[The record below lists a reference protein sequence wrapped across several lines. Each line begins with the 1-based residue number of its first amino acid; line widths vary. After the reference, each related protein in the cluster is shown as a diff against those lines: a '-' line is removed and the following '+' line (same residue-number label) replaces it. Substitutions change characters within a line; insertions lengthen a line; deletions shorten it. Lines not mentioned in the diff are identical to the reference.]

1 MPLDGNELDI
11 KQVAADLKAS
21 SDAVKRIAEDSAK
34 EIKAAGAL
42 SEESKAAADKALTEM
57 NTLAERIKSVELRLS
72 RPSGGGDRQE
82 TKSAGE
88 QVTDSES
95 FKSFVANGA
104 RGTIRIETKAITS
117 ATGSAG
123 VLIEPQRLPGI
134 DMLHRPRLTVRQLLA
149 PGTTTTNALE
159 YVQQKTRTNA
169 AAVVAETAQKPESS
183 LDFEVKTAPVRTI
196 AHWIP
201 VSRQA
206 MDDIPQLQSIIDGEM
221 RWMLD
226 AAEETELLTG
236 DGTGQ
241 HLLGLIPQATAFVA
255 AFTPAM
261 ASRVDYI
268 RLGMLQVA
276 LEDFSADAVVLH
288 PNDWAQV
295 ELAKEATSGAYLFSN
310 PTSGVLGPRL
320 WGLPVVDTRA
330 VDEGDFL
337 VGAFRIAG
345 QIFDRMGTEVLISSE
360 DRDNFIKNMLT
371 VRAEKRLGLVVRR
384 PQALV
389 YGTFPAAEAP

>member
-1 MPLDGNELDI
+1 
-11 KQVAADLKAS
+11 
-21 SDAVKRIAEDSAK
+21 
-34 EIKAAGAL
+34 
-42 SEESKAAADKALTEM
+42 
-57 NTLAERIKSVELRLS
+57 
-72 RPSGGGDRQE
+72 
-82 TKSAGE
+82 
-88 QVTDSES
+88 
-95 FKSFVANGA
+95 
-104 RGTIRIETKAITS
+104 
-117 ATGSAG
+117 
-123 VLIEPQRLPGI
+123 
-134 DMLHRPRLTVRQLLA
+134 
-149 PGTTTTNALE
+149 
-159 YVQQKTRTNA
+159 
-169 AAVVAETAQKPESS
+169 
-183 LDFEVKTAPVRTI
+183 
-196 AHWIP
+196 
-201 VSRQA
+201 

-226 AAEETELLTG
+226 AAEEAELLAG

-241 HLLGLIPQATAFVA
+241 HLLGLIPQATEFVA

-276 LEDFSADAVVLH
+276 QEDYAADAVVLH
-288 PNDWAQV
+288 PNDWARV
-295 ELAKEATSGAYLFSN
+295 ELSKEATSGAYLFSN

-337 VGAFRIAG
+337 VGAFRVAG

-389 YGTFPAAEAP
+389 YGTFPA